1 MSQVSIIIGREFNER
16 VRKKSFIITTLL
28 MPLLMIGLM
37 FAPMLIM
44 KYSRGDEKQIA
55 VIDES
60 GLVAPKLQ
68 SGEELVFQTTDLST
82 EAARK
87 ELTDKFGVLYIGSDI
102 LTNPNNVKLYV
113 NSSSS
118 LTVESNITGQLE
130 EIIEAEKLKS
140 YNIENLSQILQEV
153 KTTVGMQTFRNDESQ
168 EEEWQAKSS
177 VIATG
182 VGFVLGMILY
192 MFLLIYGSMV
202 MQSVIE
208 EKNSRV
214 LEVMVSSVRPFDLM
228 LGKILGVASV
238 AVVQVLIWG
247 VLCAVGAAAAVHMMP
262 ADVLAGVQAMQQG
275 VPDAAAS
282 IDMNPEMLQVMAAVT
297 DFGYILRIFAYL
309 LLFNSFMSENN
320 AASSNIGASVS
331 AATGLEFLSNM
342 VSNLLSNDDYNI
354 VIRYRPKSE
363 LTSDEV
369 DFGLSKSLIN
379 NRLFVEVEGNYLI
392 DNKQAINSSMS
403 NFMGEAYITYLIDRA
418 GTLKAKAFTQTIDRF
433 DENQGLQETGV
444 GIYFKEDFDNF
455 RDLRRRIRERFTNK
469 KRKARREA
477 RREAARR
484 EKELRRA
491 AADTLQ
497 AFRYVKHEKD
507 APAP

>member
-1 MSQVSIIIGREFNER
+1 MIMSQVSIIIGREFNER

-168 EEEWQAKSS
+168 EEESQAKSS

-309 LLFNSFMSENN
+309 LLF
-320 AASSNIGASVS
+320 V
-331 AATGLEFLSNM
+331 FLPRM
-342 VSNLLSNDDYNI
+342 
-354 VIRYRPKSE
+354 
-363 LTSDEV
+363 
-369 DFGLSKSLIN
+369 
-379 NRLFVEVEGNYLI
+379 
-392 DNKQAINSSMS
+392 
-403 NFMGEAYITYLIDRA
+403 
-418 GTLKAKAFTQTIDRF
+418 
-433 DENQGLQETGV
+433 
-444 GIYFKEDFDNF
+444 
-455 RDLRRRIRERFTNK
+455 
-469 KRKARREA
+469 
-477 RREAARR
+477 
-484 EKELRRA
+484 
-491 AADTLQ
+491 
-497 AFRYVKHEKD
+497 
-507 APAP
+507 